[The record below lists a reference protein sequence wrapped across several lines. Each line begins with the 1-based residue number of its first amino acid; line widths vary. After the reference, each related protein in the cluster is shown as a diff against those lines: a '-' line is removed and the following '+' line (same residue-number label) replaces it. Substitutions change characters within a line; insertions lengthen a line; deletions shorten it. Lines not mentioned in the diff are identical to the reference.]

1 MPVIA
6 KLCAVL
12 MLVMLVRCPVIGQQV
27 CARLAAKSLDC
38 TKGNTLIK
46 SFDRS
51 RMLSDQG
58 NTYVSLGVQYN
69 RATTISDPGTFAIER
84 QYRIGMPLLAG
95 YRVGRCSLQAGA
107 FVGVNMQRP
116 QQSYWFARPELDASG
131 RSPRTV
137 NPTATLM
144 LGLGFEFSRTTRLN
158 LSYTHLE
165 QDVLTNSVLGN
176 VQLGWSWNL

>member
-1 MPVIA
+1 
-6 KLCAVL
+6 
-12 MLVMLVRCPVIGQQV
+12 
-27 CARLAAKSLDC
+27 
-38 TKGNTLIK
+38 
-46 SFDRS
+46 
-51 RMLSDQG
+51 
-58 NTYVSLGVQYN
+58 
-69 RATTISDPGTFAIER
+69 
-84 QYRIGMPLLAG
+84 
-95 YRVGRCSLQAGA
+95 
-107 FVGVNMQRP
+107 MQRP
-116 QQSYWFARPELDASG
+116 QQSFWFARPELDASG